1 MIPSICVLQ
10 VPNHPLWKRV
20 LLEIQKRQLKHPTR
34 GVMYITGPRMLT
46 SVSEEWERS
55 RWEIEF
61 NENDGDDVYILHH
74 SSNDNRLVSIQ
85 SDAGAM

>member
-1 MIPSICVLQ
+1 
-10 VPNHPLWKRV
+10 
-20 LLEIQKRQLKHPTR
+20 
-34 GVMYITGPRMLT
+34 MYITGPRMLT